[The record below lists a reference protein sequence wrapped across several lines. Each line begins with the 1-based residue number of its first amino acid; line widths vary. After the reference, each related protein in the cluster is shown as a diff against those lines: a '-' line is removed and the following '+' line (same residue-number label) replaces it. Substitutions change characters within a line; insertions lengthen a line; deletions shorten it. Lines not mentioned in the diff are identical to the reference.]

1 LAFSL
6 PLLAIALGGLGQILV
21 AIFELIQGSSFSFA
35 VFASYGAFWLGW
47 AITMLETN
55 RGEDNSNFYGV
66 TYTKGST
73 FWLAQWGV
81 LTFCFWTLTLR
92 KNVALIII
100 FTLLTLTFWLLA
112 AATATGNAAV
122 KSTGGAFGLL
132 TAAAAWYTGVAE
144 LVNEEYGRHVL
155 PGLRPLHDPSR
166 IQLTMDSVMKLID
179 YDARTNTL
187 FLAFRGLQIKD
198 QHHVNVIREA
208 VEKSILE
215 ANKSPSHK
223 VHVVADYQGT
233 YISDGII
240 QEYWNMASEL
250 EHKYYLSAIRFR
262 VTSFGRTG
270 TSASP
275 PTGLSISAMK
285 NAQSSICMDRE
296 HSHSVRPTTTAKKD
310 CDVNSDELLAKETA
324 YAKETSL

>member
-1 LAFSL
+1 
-6 PLLAIALGGLGQILV
+6 V

-47 AITMLETN
+47 AITILETN
-55 RGEDNSNFYGV
+55 RDDNSNFYGV
-66 TYTKGST
+66 TYTSGAT

-81 LTFCFWTLTLR
+81 LTFCFWTLALR
-92 KNVALIII
+92 KNWALIII
-100 FTLLTLTFWLLA
+100 FTLLALTFWLLA

-122 KSTGGAFGLL
+122 KSAGGAFGLL
-132 TAAAAWYTGVAE
+132 TAGAAWYTGIAE

-155 PGLRPLHDPSR
+155 PGLQPLHDPSR
-166 IQLTMDSVMKLID
+166 IQLTLDSVMKLID

-187 FLAFRGLQIKD
+187 FLAFRGLQIKER
-198 QHHVNVIREA
+198 QHINVIREA

-233 YISDGII
+233 YISDSVV

-270 TSASP
+270 SFSSP
-275 PTGLSISAMK
+275 RPGRSISAMK
-285 NAQSSICMDRE
+285 DQE
-296 HSHSVRPTTTAKKD
+296 HSVAPTLNVKND
-310 CDVNSDELLAKETA
+310 SDTNPDETLAKETA
-324 YAKETSL
+324 DTKETSP